1 MVLKC
6 DEKLKEKTLKYI
18 DEKIDEMFIA
28 KKRDTFERDFDFA
41 RISYIIHRIKR
52 EVNDI

>member
-1 MVLKC
+1 MVLTC
-6 DEKLKEKTLKYI
+6 VIGRDSLF